1 VKSKSIVLLALV
13 CGVGLSASAVAPV
26 SAATINTST
35 LACQAVGA
43 PQTDIRHT
51 EQGVSTEGI
60 VSARFIACS
69 VPRSP
74 LVTLGTTGAFVVTGD
89 NRDGHATTTCTLSS
103 YEFTGTFLGS
113 TSFTT
118 STAHY
123 AVILTLPVAQL
134 GYWSYTSMT
143 CLMPEFAQA
152 TLESVVSVQ

>member
-1 VKSKSIVLLALV
+1 MKSKSIAML
-13 CGVGLSASAVAPV
+13 GVVFGAVLSATAVAPV
-26 SAATINTST
+26 SAAVINTST
-35 LACQAVGA
+35 LACQPVNA

-51 EQGVSTEGI
+51 ENGVSTEGI
-60 VSARFIACS
+60 APARYVTCS

-74 LVTLGTTGAFVVTGD
+74 LITVGTTGAFVVTGD
-89 NRDGHATTTCTLSS
+89 NIDGRATTTCTLSS
-103 YEFTGTFLGS
+103 YEFTGSFLGS

-143 CLMPEFAQA
+143 CLLPENARA